1 MHVIATAG
9 HVDHGKSALI
19 RALTGQEPD
28 RWAEE
33 QRRGMTIDLGFAWL
47 TLPSGEQVA
56 FVDVPGHERF
66 VPNMLAG
73 AGSVPAV
80 IFVVAADEGW
90 MPQSAEH
97 LAVID
102 ALGIGSGLLVVT
114 KSDLAD
120 PAAAIEQASAQIAK
134 SSLGTVPVVAVSAE
148 TGAGL
153 ADLVAALDLLCSS
166 LPEPDASAP
175 VRIWID
181 RAFTMSGSGTVVTG
195 TLPAGTVH
203 RGDELMLAPG
213 MRPVAVKE
221 LQSLGETAEAVSGTA
236 RVALNLRGVSKDV
249 ARRGMALVQAGR
261 WTLTDTVDV
270 RLRAPSTLPA
280 GSGHG
285 WSVPASGQACAPG
298 PATGIA
304 AELPRTVMVHAGAA
318 RGAARVRVLGPDLVR
333 LSLADALPLH
343 VGDRL
348 LLRDPGSRRPGGGPP
363 AVAGATV
370 LDVLPPRLLR
380 RGAAATA
387 ARQLSSWPD
396 QPEAEHLLARHGL
409 LRASTLLAMGIR
421 EYPEPVTGEWL
432 ADPDHWQALGHL
444 LGEAV
449 TAHAAAEPLA
459 AGMSVEAVRAA
470 LDLPDRRLVTALA
483 RPPFRVSGGLVQL
496 PPAAGETLA
505 SGLPEQLQAA
515 LRVLRA
521 DLAAAPFAS
530 PDADR
535 MRKLGLDQRSLAA
548 AVRAGELMRIS
559 DQVVLAPGAD
569 RAAAAVLAGL
579 PQPFTAAQAREALG
593 TTRRTAIPLLE
604 YLDQVGVTERQP
616 DDRRVVRPNA
626 GAPRDGAAQDH
637 ARQSGSA
644 GPGVQQAGPGPGRPA
659 VVRGSTPTPADIAR
673 AIHPQAAAAETP
685 AAAAGPAREPGPAR
699 EAGPAT
705 EPVQPELASA
715 EPGS

>member
-114 KSDLAD
+114 KADLAD
-120 PAAAIEQASAQIAK
+120 PAAAIEQASGQIAR
-134 SSLGTVPVVAVSAE
+134 SSLGAVPAVAVSAQ

-153 ADLVAALDLLCSS
+153 PDLVAALDLLCGS
-166 LPEPDASAP
+166 LPDPDASAP

-181 RAFTMSGSGTVVTG
+181 RAFTISGSGTVVTG

-203 RGDELMLAPG
+203 RGDELMLAPA

-221 LQSLGETAEAVSGTA
+221 IQALGVEAAAVSGTA

-261 WTLTDTVDV
+261 WTLTDTIDV
-270 RLRAPSTLPA
+270 RLRAPSTQPA
-280 GSGHG
+280 GPGSG
-285 WSVPASGQACAPG
+285 WSVPAAGQACAPG
-298 PATGIA
+298 AGQVAGIA
-304 AELPRTVMVHAGAA
+304 AELPRTVTVHAGAA
-318 RGAARVRVLGPDLVR
+318 RDVARVRVLGPDLVR

-348 LLRDPGSRRPGGGPP
+348 LLRDPGSRRPGGGWP
-363 AVAGATV
+363 AVAGAIV
-370 LDVLPPRLLR
+370 LDVSPPRLLR

-387 ARQLSSWPD
+387 ARQLSGWPD

-421 EYPEPVTGEWL
+421 EYPEPVAGEWL
-432 ADPDHWQALGHL
+432 AHPEHWQALGHL
-444 LGEAV
+444 LGEVVAG
-449 TAHAAAEPLA
+449 HAAAEPLA

-496 PPAAGETLA
+496 PPAAGESPA

-604 YLDQVGVTERQP
+604 YLDQVGVTERQA
-616 DDRRVVRPNA
+616 DDRRIVRATPGTALDDGTPAAAAA
-626 GAPRDGAAQDH
+626 G
-637 ARQSGSA
+637 SGPA
-644 GPGVQQAGPGPGRPA
+644 GPEAARRPA
-659 VVRGSTPTPADIAR
+659 RPAPPAPPAARTGTPTPADIAR
-673 AIHPQAAAAETP
+673 AIHPQAAAAEAP
-685 AAAAGPAREPGPAR
+685 AAGAAE
-699 EAGPAT
+699 
-705 EPVQPELASA
+705 PELAAA